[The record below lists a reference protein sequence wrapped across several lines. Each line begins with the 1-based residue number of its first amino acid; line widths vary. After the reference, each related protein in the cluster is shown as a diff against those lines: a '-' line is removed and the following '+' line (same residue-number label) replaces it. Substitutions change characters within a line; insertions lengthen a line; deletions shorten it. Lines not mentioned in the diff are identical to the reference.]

1 MDLSKAFGCILR
13 DLLLAKLSAYG
24 FDESAITLIVNCL
37 SNRYQRVKI
46 GSRFSSYLEILRG
59 VPQGS
64 ILGPILFN
72 FFINDL
78 MFFIQE
84 TDACNFVDDTT
95 IYPCSPNFEEA
106 TLKLSNDSHLILNWF
121 RLNSMV
127 VNPSKFQIIFLGSN
141 IDNSKITF
149 VIENKR
155 VKSRSDVK
163 LLGITIDDKLLFTTH
178 IENLCSTESN
188 RFRALASIR
197 KFISFDPAKR
207 LSQSYVLSTFTYYP
221 LIWMYCSKTANNLI
235 NKIHKRRLRVIY
247 EMDDANFED
256 LLIKD
261 ISWTIHQNNIHTLL
275 IEMYKSL
282 NHISAPIIQEFFD
295 LKVAPYKIRN
305 KNMLRL
311 PKTNASRYGTEAL
324 RFKGSIIL
332 KTAPNQYKNLNSL
345 DKFKQKI
352 KMRKPTTCTCK
363 LFKAY

>member
-46 GSRFSSYLEILRG
+46 GSGFSSYLEILRG
-59 VPQGS
+59 VPQDS

-84 TDACNFVDDTT
+84 TDVCNFVDDTT

-121 RLNSMV
+121 RLNSME

-178 IENLCSTESN
+178 IENFWSTASN
-188 RFRALASIR
+188 RLRALARIR
-197 KFISFDPAKR
+197 KFISFEQAKR
-207 LSQSYVLSTFTYYP
+207 LSEAYIMSTFTYCP

-324 RFKGSIIL
+324 RFKGSIIW

-363 LFKAY
+363 LI